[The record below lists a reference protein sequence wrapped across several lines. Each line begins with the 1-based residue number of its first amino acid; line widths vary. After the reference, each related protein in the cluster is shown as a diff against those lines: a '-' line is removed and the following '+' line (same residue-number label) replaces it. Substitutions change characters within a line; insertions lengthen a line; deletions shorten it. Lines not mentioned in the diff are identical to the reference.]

1 MKRLELFLIGGVFY
15 ICLILLWSRQFSILV
30 KAEEIRNGYLSSLEE
45 DQDNI
50 DLVLSDNETDME
62 TLNDTI
68 QNIQDFAD
76 SDSDYENTDDV
87 SEDTQTNEEDMNNE
101 DQFRIMIIFCFGL
114 VAGVIIGNYLTGF
127 IK

>member
-1 MKRLELFLIGGVFY
+1 MKRLELFLIGGGFY

-62 TLNDTI
+62 LLNDTI

-76 SDSDYENTDDV
+76 SDSEYENTDNV
-87 SEDTQTNEEDMNNE
+87 SEDTQTNEEDLNNE

-127 IK
+127 I